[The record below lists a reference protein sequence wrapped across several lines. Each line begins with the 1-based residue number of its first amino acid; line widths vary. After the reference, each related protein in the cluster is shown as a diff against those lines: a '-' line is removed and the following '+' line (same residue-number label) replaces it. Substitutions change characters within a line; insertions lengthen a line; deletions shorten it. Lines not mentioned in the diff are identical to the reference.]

1 MPLKPQVASQLMSQM
16 GLGRTGGAASK
27 GSTPVS
33 KSKGANFSAL
43 ENALLK
49 KGVKKP
55 ADAKKVSGGG
65 PGRQFF
71 NQASGGDSS
80 LGKPSSDKKI
90 SSQPGSSLKGAWSR
104 NYSGGG
110 F

>member
-1 MPLKPQVASQLMSQM
+1 M
-16 GLGRTGGAASK
+16 GMARMGGASSK
-27 GSTPVS
+27 ISNKPIARE
-33 KSKGANFSAL
+33 KGANFSAL

-49 KGVKKP
+49 KGVKKGS
-55 ADAKKVSGGG
+55 DAKKVTGGA

-71 NQASGGDSS
+71 TQTGGGDSS
-80 LGKPSSDKKI
+80 LGKPRSDKAIK
-90 SSQPGSSLKGAWSR
+90 SAPGGPLKSAWSR